1 MVGLW
6 ERPRMLD
13 DTCLLLLVVVTVK
26 RVVPICPSP

>member
-1 MVGLW
+1 
-6 ERPRMLD
+6 MLD